1 MITYPTV
8 CWLFPQNV
16 VSISRGSSFKIVEY
30 VYMYI
35 VYMLMNII
43 YICIHTVH
51 RKWYHQILVSAVNI
65 GIEWIK

>member
-43 YICIHTVH
+43 YIYV
-51 RKWYHQILVSAVNI
+51 YILYI
-65 GIEWIK
+65 GNGTTKSWFQQ